1 MEGSP
6 EGRVPLAPSAEERS
20 PRRRIKRQSPVLT
33 SIYPYECQRKS
44 EPGADELIRLEVID
58 YITDSTVY
66 DVMKKR
72 D

>member
-1 MEGSP
+1 MVTVTRKCITYLIGDME
-6 EGRVPLAPSAEERS
+6 L
-20 PRRRIKRQSPVLT
+20 
-33 SIYPYECQRKS
+33 YPYECQRKS

-58 YITDSTVY
+58 YITDSTVC